1 MARFHSPY
9 IDGSSLLSMQNKN
22 KKIVCQDINGKQ
34 YEASIKELSFRPSVY
49 GVIIQDNKILLS
61 KQWDGY
67 DFPGG
72 GVDLGETIEEALT
85 REVKEETGLNVKAG
99 RIVSCENSF
108 FKLPFKGNFVHSIL
122 MYYLCEIVSGKIST
136 DYFDTDEK
144 KCADKPGWIDI
155 SRIREIKF
163 YNSIDSIKVIKEAE
177 RIRKLLIK

>member
-85 REVKEETGLNVKAG
+85 REVKEETGLNVEID
-99 RIVSCENSF
+99 RISGIY
-108 FKLPFKGNFVHSIL
+108 FKPKEK
-122 MYYLCEIVSGKIST
+122 EIIFCFICKIKNGKI
-136 DYFDTDEK
+136 K
-144 KCADKPGWIDI
+144 LID
-155 SRIREIKF
+155 
-163 YNSIDSIKVIKEAE
+163 
-177 RIRKLLIK
+177 L